1 MRFTW
6 DERKKNAN
14 PRKHRGITF
23 ELAQEVFD
31 DPHHVVLENYF
42 MADEKEQRAQ
52 AIGHEPKSASAFGD
66 FRGPLKPRRTRSSNY
81 FSEKGECVLAK
92 HLRRP
97 VPLSG

>member
-1 MRFTW
+1 MYVLFTW
-6 DERKKNAN
+6 DERKKIAN

-52 AIGHEPKSASAFGD
+52 AIGMSRNLLLLLVIFMDRSNGGEPVIQIFSARKANAYEQSTYED
-66 FRGPLKPRRTRSSNY
+66 QFR
-81 FSEKGECVLAK
+81 
-92 HLRRP
+92 
-97 VPLSG
+97 